1 MQRSRGITVNCELFA
16 KILADFQEGKLRF
29 GEQSAAEAHLK
40 GCDSCRRLLAIARG
54 KLSVLPEEISREL
67 ALSIIEHTS
76 GPACP
81 RVEEC
86 LCSYVDGEL
95 SSEVS
100 QLVSSHLDSCPAC
113 RTLADRLGIMAEELP
128 QMAEIEPE
136 AEFTQKVLGAT
147 SRWRPFRPSLR
158 TRFLTWWN
166 RVIQRPRF
174 SYEAAYVGTL
184 VLVFAFGNP
193 VPPLR
198 SITLEIVDPSSF
210 QPAIRERVSKILP
223 TGWVDAEAPMLRLAR
238 TYAVTASERERAASK
253 AMRSM
258 TRRCEQIFCSA
269 LEAQAKSL
277 NTWKQE
283 VTGAFRSLRSNLS
296 ARISRVKS

>member
-1 MQRSRGITVNCELFA
+1 VNCELFA

-40 GCDSCRRLLAIARG
+40 ECDSCRRLLAIARG

-76 GPACP
+76 GSACP

-95 SSEVS
+95 NSEVS

-113 RTLADRLGIMAEELP
+113 RTIADKLRIMAEELP
-128 QMAEIEPE
+128 QMAEIEP
-136 AEFTQKVLGAT
+136 AVEFAQKVLGAT

-166 RVIQRPRF
+166 RLIQRPRF

-193 VPPLR
+193 VTPLR
-198 SITLEIVDPSSF
+198 SITLEIVDPSWF

-223 TGWVDAEAPMLRLAR
+223 TGWVDAEAPVLRLAR

-253 AMRSM
+253 TLHSM
-258 TRRCEQIFCSA
+258 TQRCEQIFRSA

-283 VTGAFRSLRSNLS
+283 ATGAFRSLRSNLS